1 MIVRH
6 IMQKRVVTAK
16 PTVTLRE
23 ACEVMSKLHIGSLV
37 VVEDDKIAGII
48 TSTDVMRAVAEGND
62 PDKTQIG
69 DIMSKNVITIT
80 PDTTLEEA
88 VETMMKNKIKRLPV
102 VEGDKIVGIITASD
116 IIVVEPKLVEG
127 IANLLSLKL
136 PGYKGG

>member
-136 PGYKGG
+136 PGYKEG